1 MSIRFQVV
9 LLDLDGTLVDSASG
23 LHEAASFAAE
33 TVGVPAPSAAFVRNA
48 IGRGTDRL
56 LHRVCSGNMDGEVS
70 SSEHRVARAAFDR
83 RYATT
88 CLSGTVLR
96 EGVENA
102 LAALRSE
109 GRRLVVAT
117 NKPRRPAALV
127 MEHLGIDSMVDGL
140 TCPEDAGVV
149 KPDPAFIRCAAGE
162 TPLDR
167 VLLVGD
173 SSIDAAS
180 AEASAIPFVAI
191 RGGYDEGRDIGDR
204 QPSPDAIVDS
214 PRGVPNAVRSL
225 EGGDEPDVRSR
236 CGG

>member
-1 MSIRFQVV
+1 MSLRYELV
-9 LLDLDGTLVDSASG
+9 LLDLDGTLVDSAPG
-23 LHEAASFAAE
+23 LHAAATFAAE
-33 TVGVPAPSAAFVRNA
+33 TVGATVPTAAFVRDA

-56 LHRVCSGNMDGEVS
+56 LHRVCSGSMEGEIS
-70 SSEHRVARAAFDR
+70 SAEHRIARAAFDR
-83 RYATT
+83 RYAVT

-96 EGVENA
+96 EGVRDS
-102 LAALRSE
+102 LDVLRRE

-127 MEHLGIDSMVDGL
+127 MEHLGIDAMVDGL

-149 KPDPAFIRCAAGE
+149 KPDPAFIRCAAGG
-162 TPLDR
+162 TSLDR

-204 QPSPDAIVDS
+204 RPTPDAIVNS
-214 PRGVPNAVRSL
+214 PRDVPTAVRDL
-225 EGGDEPDVRSR
+225 EGVA
-236 CGG
+236 